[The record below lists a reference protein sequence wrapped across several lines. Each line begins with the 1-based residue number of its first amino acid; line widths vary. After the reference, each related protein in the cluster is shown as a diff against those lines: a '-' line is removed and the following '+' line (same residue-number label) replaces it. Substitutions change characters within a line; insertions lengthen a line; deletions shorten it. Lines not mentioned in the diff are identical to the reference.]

1 MPQSIP
7 ASFVGR
13 VLAGR
18 YLLEEVIG
26 TGGMGAVYKAR
37 DEKTGTLLAIKVLHQ
52 LGNAADEFNQR
63 FFDEALIIGQ
73 LFHPNIVQ
81 VIGFD
86 RDEDGSPFLL
96 MELLRGKDM
105 YDVLQER
112 EKLPLD
118 KTLEIVRQV
127 ASALHAAHNLGVA
140 HRDVKP
146 SNIFLARQSN
156 SDGTESEVVKVV
168 DFGLSKELGAQQLKR
183 TAPGTIV
190 GTLEYVSPEGT
201 HGESELVDFRSD
213 QWALA
218 VVTYRLLSGRLP
230 FEGKNIPVLLTAI
243 QKEQPAPLRSHVPD
257 IPEHVVVA
265 IERAMAKK
273 KEDRFASVPDFVR
286 ALYGL
291 PALSESLRGSAGRL
305 RFSRMGVTDGSSAP
319 AAAKPSPAQGG
330 GSGDAAAEVSQP
342 SVQIAAAQSLRRMV
356 GIMAAVLA
364 VMLVAMIVLAA
375 LLLKAQAGSPQKV
388 SLSRAAGPLAQL
400 AAAPSAPRG

>member
-1 MPQSIP
+1 MAMPPSVP
-7 ASFVGR
+7 EGFVGR
-13 VLAGR
+13 TLAER
-18 YLLEEVIG
+18 YLLEDVIG
-26 TGGMGAVYKAR
+26 TGGMGAVYRAR
-37 DEKTGTLLAIKVLHQ
+37 DVQTGTQWAIKVLHQ
-52 LGNAADEFNQR
+52 MNHTSEEFNQR

-86 RDEDGSPFLL
+86 RDADGLPFLV
-96 MELLRGKDM
+96 MELLRGSDL
-105 YDVLQER
+105 YDILQAKQ
-112 EKLPLD
+112 KLPLD

-201 HGESELVDFRSD
+201 QGESELVDFRSD

-218 VVTYRLLSGRLP
+218 VVTYRMLAGHLP
-230 FEGKNIPVLLTAI
+230 FASKGLPELLRAI
-243 QKEQPAPLRSHVPD
+243 QKEQPAPLRNHVPD
-257 IPEHVVVA
+257 APEHVVAA

-273 KEDRFASVPDFVR
+273 KEERFESVPDFVR
-286 ALYGL
+286 ALHGL
-291 PALSESLRGSAGRL
+291 PALSQSLRGSTAGRL
-305 RFSRMGVTDGSSAP
+305 RFGRQGSLSGTEPSADKAKKDANPDASQGQPTHLEPEVALQSMRRTIRVLTATLGVALLGL
-319 AAAKPSPAQGG
+319 
-330 GSGDAAAEVSQP
+330 
-342 SVQIAAAQSLRRMV
+342 I
-356 GIMAAVLA
+356 VLA
-364 VMLVAMIVLAA
+364 V
-375 LLLKAQAGSPQKV
+375 LLMQSQSQP
-388 SLSRAAGPLAQL
+388 
-400 AAAPSAPRG
+400 

>member
-1 MPQSIP
+1 
-7 ASFVGR
+7 
-13 VLAGR
+13 
-18 YLLEEVIG
+18 
-26 TGGMGAVYKAR
+26 MGAVYKAH

-273 KEDRFASVPDFVR
+273 KDERFASVPDFVR

-291 PALSESLRGSAGRL
+291 PELSESLRGSAGRL
-305 RFSRMGVTDGSSAP
+305 RFSRPGLAEGAPAP
-319 AAAKPSPAQGG
+319 AASKPSPAQGSD
-330 GSGDAAAEVSQP
+330 SGDAAAAEVSQP
-342 SVQIAAAQSLRRMV
+342 SVQLAAAQSLRRMV

-364 VMLVAMIVLAA
+364 VMLVAMIVLAVM
-375 LLLKAQAGSPQKV
+375 LIKAQAESPQKV
-388 SLSRAAGPLAQL
+388 SLLQAAGRMVQGPV
-400 AAAPSAPRG
+400 APRAPLG